1 MPNIEDLGK
10 TLLQFVSERYI
21 YLQNTSLMLK
31 FVVFEISLN
40 GFFMNRN
47 TPSKLTFQKFL
58 NFAGMP
64 ADVFSTLPNIH
75 IYISSSIII
84 RRNLTKSQHKVK
96 YVSKKD
102 IIVLGL

>member
-58 NFAGMP
+58 NFAGVP
-64 ADVFSTLPNIH
+64 GDVLPNIH
-75 IYISSSIII
+75 VYLIIF

-96 YVSKKD
+96 YASKKD
-102 IIVLGL
+102 IIILGL